1 LAREAEAPPTRPEA
15 PVLATTAGTPHTAA
29 ARDASR
35 SATDAAR
42 AHPSPAREDRLWG
55 VVPAVAAAAALFLLA
70 FVTRSIDLDRHATA
84 DEDLTLIR
92 SANVAMALEG
102 RDWWSTYQV
111 GHPEATVQLLV
122 ALVLGPDTLRPYTG
136 DFLGPDSRLA
146 ARVPGYFETL
156 VEARRV
162 LVPIHALLVV
172 VSALL
177 AWRLWSP
184 TIGVLT
190 GLLLALDP
198 FLVAHG
204 RILRTDALL
213 AELMLVG
220 VLAALAYWSARAG
233 LWALLVS
240 TVATG
245 LALLT
250 KTPALALL
258 GAIPGVAVVSG
269 LTARAPGSGIVLRRA
284 IGQVVAL
291 AAWLIGSAAV
301 VYAFWP
307 AMWARPLRAIERM
320 AVYTQEK
327 GGSPMDAG
335 GFFLGTPVADPGP
348 LYYAV
353 ALPLRLSPLVLLG
366 LVLWLALRAPRIRSG
381 VGVMLLIGLGLAGI
395 LALLPK
401 KADRYILP
409 AIPFLIVVAAVGIA
423 TVSERWRAIRA
434 SVAVAGVVVVE
445 TALLVMVW
453 PYPLAAY
460 NPLVGGSRAAEEWIS
475 VGWGEGLDQLAPVL
489 NDRPDGAFLTVSTP
503 YPEVLQAQLGG
514 RAVDLDAYDIADYV
528 VEYVAASQRHL
539 RSPSLGEALAERE
552 PIGRVEI
559 AGIPYAQLYEL
570 DRPTFAGN
578 LQVRQ
583 LDVSPSVTTRRG
595 WVTVKLAFGPAS
607 AEGRLGGPGQTPF
620 VTPYEVEVS
629 LVNSARF
636 DDVEATITRSLLP
649 DGSLAE
655 VKLRAPNGL
664 GRYVVRISATEPSSG
679 ARLAI
684 SAWPVGTPHQPEH
697 MVFPSLSVRVQ

>member
-1 LAREAEAPPTRPEA
+1 
-15 PVLATTAGTPHTAA
+15 VLI
-29 ARDASR
+29 
-35 SATDAAR
+35 
-42 AHPSPAREDRLWG
+42 
-55 VVPAVAAAAALFLLA
+55 FLLA
-70 FVTRSIDLDRHATA
+70 FIPRSLDLDQHATA

-92 SANVAMALEG
+92 TTNVAMALEG
-102 RDWWSTYQV
+102 RDWWGTYQV

-122 ALVLGPDTLRPYTG
+122 ALSLGPDALRPYTG

-146 ARVPGYFETL
+146 ARVPGYFGTL
-156 VEARRV
+156 VEARRT
-162 LVPIHALLVV
+162 LVPVHALLVV
-172 VSALL
+172 VAALL

-184 TIGVLT
+184 TVGLLT
-190 GLLLALDP
+190 GLLLALEP

-213 AELMLVG
+213 AELMLVA

-233 LWALLVS
+233 SWALLVC

-258 GAIPGVAVVSG
+258 GAVPAAAVVSS
-269 LTARAPGSGIVLRRA
+269 LTARSDGASVSAPRHLAGL
-284 IGQVVAL
+284 VVSL
-291 AAWLIGSAAV
+291 VAWLAGSAAIA
-301 VYAFWP
+301 YALWP
-307 AMWARPLRAIERM
+307 AMWARPLRALERM

-335 GFFLGTPVADPGP
+335 GFFLGSPVADPGP

-353 ALPLRLSPLVLLG
+353 ALPLRLSPLVLVG

-381 VGVMLLIGLGLAGI
+381 VGLMLLIGVGLAGI
-395 LALLPK
+395 LALMPK

-423 TVSERWRAIRA
+423 TASARWRAIRA
-434 SVAVAGVVVVE
+434 SVAIAGVVAVE

-460 NPLVGGSRAAEEWIS
+460 NPLVGGAAAAEEWIS

-489 NDRPDGAFLTVSTP
+489 NDRPDGSFLTVSTP
-503 YPEVLQAQLGG
+503 YPEVLQAQLDG
-514 RAVDLDAYDIADYV
+514 RAVDLDAYDVADYV
-528 VEYVAASQRHL
+528 VDYVAASQRHL
-539 RSPSLGEALAERE
+539 RSPALGEVLAGRR
-552 PIGRVEI
+552 PIGQVEI

-578 LQVRQ
+578 LQVRR

-595 WVTVKLAFGPAS
+595 WVTVQLAFGPAS
-607 AEGRLGGPGQTPF
+607 AEGRLSGPGQTPF

-664 GRYVVRISATEPSSG
+664 GRYVVRISARDPSSG

-684 SAWPVGTPHQPEH
+684 STWPVGTPHQPEQ